1 VPRVRASSP
10 QSDILIEVPR
20 VRQPVDPAWKQS
32 ASDSTRLLLVPNEA
46 TPSELTYERVA
57 PVVSKMVWL
66 YLATDPERDDVAQD
80 ILVAVVRGAAS
91 VREPSQLEAW
101 VAKVAFNTICNL
113 FRRRKLVRWLSLEA
127 LSGYEPP
134 APNIDFEGR
143 ELVARTQ
150 RILECLPVAERMAFT
165 LQLLENASLEE
176 IARRC
181 GCSDRT
187 ARRRLKAA
195 RERFMRLVK
204 RDPVL
209 ARRFAEPLAPEGRP
223 SDG

>member
-1 VPRVRASSP
+1 VRAPAPESG
-10 QSDILIEVPR
+10 ILSEVPR
-20 VRQPVDPAWKQS
+20 VRQPVDPAWTQS
-32 ASDSTRLLLVPNEA
+32 PSDSTRLLLVPSEA
-46 TPSELTYERVA
+46 TTSEVLYERVA
-57 PVVSKMVWL
+57 PVVNKMVWL
-66 YLATDPERDDVAQD
+66 YLATDPERDDIAQD

-91 VREPSQLEAW
+91 VRDPSQLEAW
-101 VAKVAFNTICNL
+101 VARVAFNTICNL

-127 LSGYEPP
+127 LAGYEPP
-134 APNIDFEGR
+134 APHVDFDGR

-150 RILECLPVAERMAFT
+150 RVLECLPVAERMAFT
-165 LQLLENASLEE
+165 LQLLGNASLEE

-181 GCSDRT
+181 ACSERT

-195 RERFMRLVK
+195 RERFTRLVQ

-209 ARRFAEPLAPEGRP
+209 ASRVSEHTVPKEEQ